1 MPDAPLAGSE
11 ARVNEKEGEAMMG
24 NQSSSEADE
33 QSGSD
38 EGGSASFRKR
48 TLQNNAWRYE
58 EEEEIP
64 GAEPGI

>member
-1 MPDAPLAGSE
+1 MLGPPPAGSE
-11 ARVNEKEGEAMMG
+11 ARGDEKEGEAMTG
-24 NQSSSEADE
+24 NQSGSEADE
-33 QSGSD
+33 QSSSD
-38 EGGSASFRKR
+38 EGGSATFRKR

>member
-1 MPDAPLAGSE
+1 MLDAPLAGSE

>member
-1 MPDAPLAGSE
+1 MLNAPPASSE
-11 ARVNEKEGEAMMG
+11 ARDNGKEGEAMMG